1 MFGERTYMTRG
12 VGAVIAAATNEARY
26 PQLLAGTLLLV
37 VAVVVVNRTFW
48 QRLYRVAEERYRVE

>member
-1 MFGERTYMTRG
+1 VFGERTYMTRG

-26 PQLLAGTLLLV
+26 PQLLAGT
-37 VAVVVVNRTFW
+37 TFW